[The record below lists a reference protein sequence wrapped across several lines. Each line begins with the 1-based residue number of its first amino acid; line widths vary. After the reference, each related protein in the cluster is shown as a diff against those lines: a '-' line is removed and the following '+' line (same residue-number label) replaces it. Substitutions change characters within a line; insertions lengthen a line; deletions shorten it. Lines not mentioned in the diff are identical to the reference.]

1 MLHWKNLITEEQRVF
16 MDMVHFLPIV
26 YTVFHVMCIKQTE
39 DARSEILLDYKCYQ
53 YKHTFFG
60 QDHI

>member
-1 MLHWKNLITEEQRVF
+1 
-16 MDMVHFLPIV
+16 MDMVLCLPIV
-26 YTVFHVMCIKQTE
+26 YTVFHVLCIRQTE
-39 DARSEILLDYKCYQ
+39 DTRSEILLGYKCYQ